1 MKIRIIHS
9 RSWTLRSVPK
19 VCCLLLLV
27 AAATLGGAPEAANSR
42 PSASENGRSDAQAK
56 VDRWTDA
63 AGNFYRRAR
72 TGHVTNYGEDKV
84 GSYTLPELL
93 VTRSG
98 IRVDTGELWR
108 QQRRP
113 ELLELYRK
121 EIYGRVPINAPAVAF
136 EVVEMNPQALYGTAI
151 KKVIVAR
158 FGDLPDGPKVQLHL
172 YLPSRAKGPV
182 PLLLHLLFGKPPL
195 LGDDGRP
202 PASAKPVEIGPVRDI
217 LARGYGYAVFRYTEL
232 EPDSATSSPL
242 GVREMARTDKTRAPA
257 GDEWGAIA
265 AWAWGASRMLDY
277 LEKDP
282 DVDGSRIGLIG
293 HSRLGKT
300 VLWAG
305 AQDERFALVF
315 SSCAGEMG
323 SALARRDYGETVD
336 DMAGN
341 FSHQF
346 AANFG
351 KYMGHWTDLP
361 VDAHNLIALH
371 APRPVLITGGTQ
383 DRWADPRGEFL
394 AAVAAEPVYHLL
406 GKKGLETSEF
416 PAADTA
422 VLKGNLGFYC
432 HTGPHAITAEDWTVF
447 LEFADRYFNAPR

>member
-1 MKIRIIHS
+1 M
-9 RSWTLRSVPK
+9 
-19 VCCLLLLV
+19 
-27 AAATLGGAPEAANSR
+27 
-42 PSASENGRSDAQAK
+42 
-56 VDRWTDA
+56 
-63 AGNFYRRAR
+63 
-72 TGHVTNYGEDKV
+72 TNYREDKV

-93 VTRSG
+93 VTRLG
-98 IRVDTGELWR
+98 IRVETDEVWR
-108 QQRRP
+108 QHRRP

-136 EVVEMNPQALYGTAI
+136 EVAEMNPQALHGTAI

-172 YLPSRAKGPV
+172 YLPSRAKGPA
-182 PLLLHLLFGKPPL
+182 PLFLHLLFGKPPL
-195 LGDDGRP
+195 LGEDGRP
-202 PASAKPVEIGPVRDI
+202 PASAKPVEMGPMPDI

-232 EPDSATSSPL
+232 EPDSVAGQPS
-242 GVREMARTDKTRAPA
+242 GVREIARADKTQTPT

-351 KYMGHWTDLP
+351 KYMDHWADLP
-361 VDAHNLIALH
+361 VDAHCLIALH

-383 DRWADPRGEFL
+383 DQWADPHGEFL

-416 PAADTA
+416 PAADTP
-422 VLKGNLGFYC
+422 VLKGDLGFYY

-447 LEFADRYFNAPR
+447 LEFADRYFKAPR